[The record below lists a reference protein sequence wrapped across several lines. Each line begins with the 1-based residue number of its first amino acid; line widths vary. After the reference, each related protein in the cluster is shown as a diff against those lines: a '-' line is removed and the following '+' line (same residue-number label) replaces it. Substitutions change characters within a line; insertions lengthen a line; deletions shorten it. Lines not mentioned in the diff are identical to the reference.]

1 MSADRTGERLADAL
15 GRVRLVSLAAGVAG
29 ALLCAAGW
37 AFFPHEF
44 FPAYL
49 VAFLFW
55 LGISLGALAVVM
67 LHQLTGGGWGQPIRR
82 TLEATFATIPLMGV
96 LFLAV
101 VLGMPYL
108 YEWSKADVVA
118 HDAVLQKKSA
128 YLNVEGFLIR
138 AAVSFGLWL
147 LFAGLMS
154 WMTRGEKPV
163 IATPARDR
171 LGLVAG
177 LGLILWTLSTTFASV
192 DWAMS
197 LEPHWFSS
205 MYGVLYMAGQGV
217 SGLAFGIIVT
227 VLLARRAGWPESLTV
242 DRLHDLGNLLLAFV
256 LFWSY
261 VATMQYLII
270 WSGNLPEETPYY
282 VHRTNGG
289 WEFVALALIVLHF
302 LLPFLLLLWR
312 QTKRRPEWLLGVA
325 ALILVMRWVDL
336 TWQVVPASR
345 PERVGV
351 SWLHF
356 VTPVAIGGLWL
367 SVFAWRLPARAA
379 LPEWESVEEE
389 DRGDE
394 FARQPAH

>member
-1 MSADRTGERLADAL
+1 MSVAQSRDRLSDAL
-15 GRVRLVSLAAGVAG
+15 SRVRLVSLAAGVAG
-29 ALLCAAGW
+29 AVLCAAGW
-37 AFFPHEF
+37 AFFPRAF

-49 VAFLFW
+49 VGFLFW

-67 LHQLTGGGWGQPIRR
+67 LHQVTGGGWGQPIRR

-96 LFLAV
+96 LFLPIV
-101 VLGMPYL
+101 VGMPVL
-108 YEWSKADVVA
+108 YPWSLADVVA
-118 HDAVLQKKSA
+118 HDAILQKKTE

-138 AAVSFGLWL
+138 AAVCFGLWL
-147 LFAGLMS
+147 LFAGVLS
-154 WMTRGEKPV
+154 GMTRGEKPL

-177 LGLILWTLSTTFASV
+177 LGLAMWTLTTTFSSV

-217 SGLAFGIIVT
+217 SGLAFGIIVA
-227 VLLARRAGWPESLTV
+227 VLLSRSIGWPASLTV

-261 VATMQYLII
+261 VSTMQYLII

-289 WEFVALALIVLHF
+289 WEFMALALVVLHF

-325 ALILVMRWVDL
+325 ALIMLMRWIDL
-336 TWQVVPASR
+336 TWQVIPAFW
-345 PERVGV
+345 PEGVRV

-367 SVFAWRLPARAA
+367 SVFTWRLPHRAA

-394 FARQPAH
+394 LARQPAH